1 MAVKT
6 FLPVFFN
13 EEGSI
18 DMAECSSE
26 VYTKMREFWDFFDTD
41 LDGIVSRIDV
51 EKGKLHY
58 LVICSKKLL
67 DNLILLCNIQ
77 YSLQVIKCQ
86 GLLFHH
92 LLFLALIIASC
103 SVLS

>member
-1 MAVKT
+1 MSIKT
-6 FLPVFFN
+6 FLPEFFN
-13 EEGSI
+13 KEGSI

-67 DNLILLCNIQ
+67 DNLILLCNNQ
-77 YSLQVIKCQ
+77 YSLQVIKCEES
-86 GLLFHH
+86 F
-92 LLFLALIIASC
+92 
-103 SVLS
+103 